1 MAMLGGFSLVY
12 ACITWALRE
21 QTPLLYT
28 TDPEVLW
35 LSASCIR
42 IFSVYLVFSCGIW
55 AVRAS
60 LNGTGKQPTSAKI
73 ALTSAY
79 LVGIPSAALCCFVF
93 GWGVHGLWVG
103 LTLGNITAV
112 ALLLYKVVNIDWAR
126 ETKVARDRALAK
138 KTGRSGDKPD
148 LSVPVENG
156 AGDDEEADA
165 RRGLLDEETAEHSW
179 VSLHKLP
186 CVQSTAQLNN
196 CDKDIY
202 SVSIYSV
209 SVMIIYMVR
218 TACAPNFR
226 TKRPLAMSTVC
237 AKSTRKSSP
246 RKTGC

>member
-112 ALLLYKVVNIDWAR
+112 ALLLYKVVNIDWAQ
-126 ETKVARDRALAK
+126 ETRVARDRALARK
-138 KTGRSGDKPD
+138 NGLPSDKPD
-148 LSVPVENG
+148 LSVGVENEQDG
-156 AGDDEEADA
+156 ARDEEEADA

-179 VSLHKLP
+179 VSLHKLL
-186 CVQSTAQLNN
+186 CVQSSAQLNVWSAL
-196 CDKDIY
+196 C
-202 SVSIYSV
+202 SE
-209 SVMIIYMVR
+209 
-218 TACAPNFR
+218 F
-226 TKRPLAMSTVC
+226 
-237 AKSTRKSSP
+237 
-246 RKTGC
+246 